1 MMTIMRNNTLTLTGK
16 LKKRFLPAIYFDS
29 SVLIDYRIT
38 EGMELS
44 ETQICEP
51 KKLERPDV
59 KIVRDIL
66 RSEARTN
73 EVLEIRK
80 NLIFEKVRVT
90 PVISPISL
98 LELMEW
104 EAEAAFK
111 QIASEAAG
119 TLFIQKRSKKQI
131 GDYLKIG
138 LELRKTEV
146 KKQKRDRR
154 RGESSGLEILMGETW
169 LNRSFMEAHGLDGLL
184 QVDIVNFHL
193 PVNKAWIEPSV
204 YAYLQLGV
212 ADIMH
217 ILLAHHL
224 GCKYIASFDSDFVR
238 AKDIITEETGMTVL
252 KTPGEILNIL

>member
-1 MMTIMRNNTLTLTGK
+1 MMTILKNNKLTLTGK

-38 EGMELS
+38 ESMELS
-44 ETQICEP
+44 ETQIGEP

-80 NLIFEKVRVT
+80 KLIFEKVRVT

-119 TLFIQKRSKKQI
+119 TVFIQKKSKKQI
-131 GDYLKIG
+131 GDYLKKG
-138 LELRKTEV
+138 LELGKAEA
-146 KKQKRDRR
+146 KKQKRGRR
-154 RGESSGLEILMGETW
+154 RGESTGLETLMLETW
-169 LNRSFMEAHGLDGLL
+169 PNRSFIEAHGLDGLL

-193 PVNKAWIEPSV
+193 SVNKAWREPSA

-224 GCKYIASFDSDFVR
+224 GCKYIASFDLDFTR
-238 AKDIITEETGMTVL
+238 AKDIITKETGMTVL
-252 KTPGEILNIL
+252 TTSEEILNIL